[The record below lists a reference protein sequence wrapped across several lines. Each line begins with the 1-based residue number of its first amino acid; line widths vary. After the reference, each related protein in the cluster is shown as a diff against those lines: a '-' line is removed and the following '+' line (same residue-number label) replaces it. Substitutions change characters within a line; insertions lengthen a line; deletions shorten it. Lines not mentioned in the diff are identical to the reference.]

1 MAVVALL
8 HPGDQIDW
16 LAWSIHP
23 STVIGISALGALY
36 WWAGRRSGGQ
46 AGRRAAETDDRWL
59 HAAPDRGPVAS
70 SLPAG
75 PPARPTALQKLSFLS
90 GLVVLFA
97 TLNGPIHD
105 LSDYYLF
112 SAHMVQHLLLTMA
125 VTPLLIAGTP
135 GAMLRPLLRYRAVAA
150 IARRITAP
158 AACFAIF
165 NTMMVAWHLPP
176 LYNLAMAYHPVH
188 IVQHLSLLV
197 ASTLMWW
204 PLMSPLPELPRLSY
218 PKQMLYTF
226 LMTLPM
232 TVISIFITYAD
243 HVLYPAYESAPRI
256 WGLSPLADQQLGGL
270 IMWIPGGLV
279 FIAVLSVVFFR
290 WAAQETDDAAGAQVN
305 WKPTA

>member
-1 MAVVALL
+1 MLSAVALL
-8 HPGDQIDW
+8 HPLDGLDW
-16 LAWSIHP
+16 LSWSVHP
-23 STVIGISALGALY
+23 STVVGIAALGTLY
-36 WWAGRRSGGQ
+36 VWAGRLGLGPRDSGLGE
-46 AGRRAAETDDRWL
+46 A
-59 HAAPDRGPVAS
+59 
-70 SLPAG
+70 AG
-75 PPARPTALQKLSFLS
+75 PSPESCVPSPAQRLSFFA
-90 GLVVLFA
+90 GLLVLFA

-112 SAHMVQHLLLTMA
+112 SAHMVQHLLLTMV

-135 GAMLRPLLRYRAVAA
+135 GSMLRPLLRHRTVAA
-150 IARRITAP
+150 VARRITAP
-158 AACFAIF
+158 AVCFIIF
-165 NTMMVAWHLPP
+165 NATIVLWHLPP

-188 IVQHLSLLV
+188 IIQHLCFLA

-232 TVISIFITYAD
+232 AVVSIFITYAD

-270 IMWIPGGLV
+270 IMWIPGGLI
-279 FIAVLSVVFFR
+279 FLAVLSVVFFK
-290 WAAQETDDAAGAQVN
+290 WAAREGDDAATAQVG
-305 WKPTA
+305 WEPMM